1 MATATAL
8 SPARAL
14 RQPRRLD
21 VRALV
26 GVLLMLAA
34 TGGAIVAW
42 TASEDTRPIIVAAH
56 DLPSGAILSAND
68 LVVRK
73 VRVDDSIY
81 SAAVPGSDLDSLVG
95 RQLAEPVHADQ
106 ILARAQVADKPAVP
120 AGQEVLT
127 IPVHAD
133 NAAGGQLRSG
143 DVVQVLAT
151 VDPGKPD
158 SHTDTILSN
167 ATVYDVGH
175 DAQSAG
181 GVPSTNSGANNS
193 SSTGTGGAVT
203 WVSVIVAPDQ
213 AVKLANARWN
223 ADLDVA
229 LVPAQPQQQ

>member
-1 MATATAL
+1 MAAATAL

-14 RQPRRLD
+14 RQPRHLD

-42 TASEDTRPIIVAAH
+42 TAAEDTRPIVVVAH
-56 DLPSGAILSAND
+56 DLPSGAILSSSD

-73 VRVDDSIY
+73 VRVDDAIY
-81 SAAVPGSDLDSLVG
+81 AAAVPGSELESLVG

-106 ILARAQVADKPAVP
+106 ILARAQVASKPAVP

-127 IPVHAD
+127 IPVRAD
-133 NAAGGQLRSG
+133 NAAGGRIRPG

-151 VDPGKPD
+151 IDPGKAD
-158 SHTDTILSN
+158 SHTDVILSN

-175 DAQSAG
+175 DEQSAG
-181 GVPSTNSGANNS
+181 GVGSSTS
-193 SSTGTGGAVT
+193 SNSTGTTSPVT
-203 WVSVIVAPDQ
+203 WASVIVAPDQ

-229 LVPAQPQQQ
+229 LVPAQQQQ

>member
-1 MATATAL
+1 MVAATAL

-42 TASEDTRPIIVAAH
+42 TAAEDTRPIVVAAH
-56 DLPSGAILSAND
+56 DLPSGAILSSSD
-68 LVVRK
+68 LVTRR

-81 SAAVPGSDLDSLVG
+81 AAAVPGADLNAMVG

-106 ILARAQVADKPAVP
+106 ILARAQVASKPAVP

-127 IPVHAD
+127 VPVRAD
-133 NAAGGQLRSG
+133 NAAGGHLRAG

-151 VDPGKPD
+151 VDAGKTG
-158 SHTDTILSN
+158 SHTTVILPQATI
-167 ATVYDVGH
+167 YDVGR

-181 GVPSTNSGANNS
+181 SASANTTASGSDS
-193 SSTGTGGAVT
+193 SAPVT
-203 WVSVIVAPDQ
+203 WASLIVTPDQ
-213 AVKLANARWN
+213 AVQLANARWN

-229 LVPAQPQQQ
+229 LVPAQAQGQQ

>member
-1 MATATAL
+1 MAAATAL

-42 TASEDTRPIIVAAH
+42 TAAEDTRPIIVAAR
-56 DLPSGAILSAND
+56 DLPSGAILSASD
-68 LVVRK
+68 LVVHR

-81 SAAVPGSDLDSLVG
+81 SAAVPGSDLNSLVG

-106 ILARAQVADKPAVP
+106 ILARAQVAGKPAVP
-120 AGQEVLT
+120 PGQEVLT
-127 IPVHAD
+127 VPVRAD
-133 NAAGGQLRSG
+133 NAAGGRLQPG

-151 VDPGKPD
+151 VDAGKPD
-158 SHTDTILSN
+158 SHTDVILPN
-167 ATVYDVGH
+167 ATVYDVGR

-181 GVPSTNSGANNS
+181 GVGSASGTS
-193 SSTGTGGAVT
+193 SGTGAGAGGAVT
-203 WVSVIVAPDQ
+203 WASLIVTPDQ
-213 AVKLANARWN
+213 ALKVANARWN

-229 LVPAQPQQQ
+229 LVPAQEQPQ